1 MKKIFHIYKTF
12 YPFTHGGVE
21 TYIESLQT
29 SAISTY
35 DHYLLSIG
43 DMNFSNEKKIIFK
56 KSFSKFSDVVSFSLF
71 IYLLKKINK
80 KKRYNSFTHSM
91 AIYGN
96 IFKYIRL

>member
-35 DHYLLSIG
+35 DHYLLRIG
-43 DMNFSNEKKIIFK
+43 DMNFSNEKK
-56 KSFSKFSDVVSFSLF
+56 
-71 IYLLKKINK
+71 
-80 KKRYNSFTHSM
+80 
-91 AIYGN
+91 
-96 IFKYIRL
+96 